1 MIVDAFKYPL
11 ADDNYLRT
19 LLVGSL
25 LTVGSILVLPL
36 FVLLGFF
43 TKTIGNAINGDA
55 PPQFE
60 EYGSLFVDGLKLTA
74 VFLTYLIVFV
84 VLMGLVSLAGSI
96 SETAG
101 TVGFLLLVP
110 LYFGL
115 MYVATS
121 ILFHFCRH
129 RRMGDAFD
137 LRAVLD
143 TAFSLRYLAVV
154 LLWLFVFPTLFVI
167 GQVLL
172 AVTIVGLLLIPATLV
187 YELIV
192 YAKLI
197 GGFSD
202 PTDTNADGSQTGDV
216 EFAG

>member
-11 ADDNYLRT
+11 TDDDYLRT
-19 LLVGSL
+19 LLIGSL
-25 LTVGSILVLPL
+25 LTVGSVLVLPL

-43 TKTIGNAINGDA
+43 TKTIGNAINGDT

-60 EYGSLFVDGLKLTA
+60 EYGSLFVDGLKLSV
-74 VFLTYLIVFV
+74 VFLAYLIVFV

-115 MYVATS
+115 MYIATS
-121 ILFHFCRH
+121 VLFHFCRR

-137 LRAVLD
+137 LRVIFD
-143 TAFSLRYLAVV
+143 TAFSLRYLLVV
-154 LLWLFVFPTLFVI
+154 LLWLFVLPTLFAI

-172 AVTIVGLLLIPATLV
+172 AVTIVGLLVIPATLV

-197 GGFSD
+197 GGLSD
-202 PTDTNADGSQTGDV
+202 PTETNTDGSQTSGV
-216 EFAG
+216 AFTG